1 MFKAYLVLGVVT
13 LFTGCAAVPETQSLV
28 YEPQEG
34 TTLLPGASD
43 AIVNVAI
50 QDAREDKR
58 RISNK
63 RHNWGFDMASIYSEE
78 PVEDVVKLAIE
89 NELEARG
96 FKLGNTASTV
106 SVNGSIID
114 LYSNLHMYSG
124 FWSGKTVADS
134 TVQIEIVSNTGESLY
149 LREISVNPEHTG
161 VLYQSSYNLARPVE
175 MAIEETLDVLFE
187 DQAFINA
194 LLQTSG

>member
-1 MFKAYLVLGVVT
+1 MFKAYLALGVAT
-13 LFTGCAAVPETQSLV
+13 LFAGCAAVPETQSLV

-43 AIVNVAI
+43 AVVNVAI
-50 QDAREDKR
+50 QDVREDKR

-63 RHNWGFDMASIYSEE
+63 RHNWGFDMASVYSEE

-96 FKLGNTASTV
+96 FKLGGAASTV
-106 SVNGSIID
+106 SVNGNIVE

-134 TVQIEIVSNTGESLY
+134 TIQIEILSKAGESIY

-187 DQAFINA
+187 DQTFINA